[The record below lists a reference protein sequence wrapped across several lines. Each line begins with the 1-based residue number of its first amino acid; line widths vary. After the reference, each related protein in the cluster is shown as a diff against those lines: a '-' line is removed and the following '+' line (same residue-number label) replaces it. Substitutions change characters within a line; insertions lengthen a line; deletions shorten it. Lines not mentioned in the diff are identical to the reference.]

1 MLAWGLLIVSGMQTN
16 QATLQAAPKVGA
28 ARAALATG
36 AQHNNPANV
45 GLGLMHVG
53 LYAAYKAG
61 LLRWGSLPQCLQVA
75 AIKHTAAP
83 TWHVSAANAAW
94 CTAAIAAT
102 GGANVY

>member
-1 MLAWGLLIVSGMQTN
+1 MVASQRTAIAVTN
-16 QATLQAAPKVGA
+16 HVPTCP
-28 ARAALATG
+28 T
-36 AQHNNPANV
+36 NV

-61 LLRWGSLPQCLQVA
+61 LMRWGSLPQCLQVA

-83 TWHVSAANAAW
+83 AWHVSAANAAW